1 MNRMI
6 IGVLLLLVFN
16 FLIIRGTF
24 GMYPLGKML
33 PNVSTDKF
41 INLLPQNGVRS
52 FIDALKQ
59 RKKLQ
64 NHSYN
69 LIKDINLELI
79 ELMKRD
85 NIESIQELIGS
96 AR

>member
-1 MNRMI
+1 
-6 IGVLLLLVFN
+6 
-16 FLIIRGTF
+16 
-24 GMYPLGKML
+24 MYPLGKML

-69 LIKDINLELI
+69 LIKDINFKNGIIGALKTYTNLDVQDISLDYLKQKTQKILFWKMNHLI
-79 ELMKRD
+79 
-85 NIESIQELIGS
+85 
-96 AR
+96 